1 MKQETIDQ
9 VLKFRDDRYWRQF
22 HNPKDLAISISLEA
36 AELLEV
42 FQWSGSDV
50 RCEDKMDRI
59 REELADVLNYC
70 ILMADAC
77 GLDLD
82 EIIQEKVRKNAEKY
96 PVDQAFGSKEKYTE
110 LRTVKLQK
118 KETSTFIR
126 AVRGDITEIN
136 AVDAIVNAAN
146 TTLLGG
152 GGVDGAIHR
161 AAGPDL
167 LKECRTLGGCETG
180 KAKITGAY
188 NLPCKYV
195 IHTPG
200 PVWRGGRQGER
211 ELLASCY
218 RSCLELAVGHGIRKI
233 AFPSISTGVYH
244 FPVKEAA
251 EIAVRTARQFAAE
264 HPGSLDLVEWVLF
277 DDHTMQVYT
286 EAVNASE

>member
-9 VLKFRDDRYWRQF
+9 VLKFRDDRNWRQF

-36 AELLEV
+36 SELLEI
-42 FQWSGSDV
+42 FQWSAEDV

-110 LRTVKLQK
+110 LKAAKRKE
-118 KETSTFIR
+118 KETPVIR
-126 AVRGDITEIN
+126 AVRGDITKIN
-136 AVDAIVNAAN
+136 DVDAIVNAAN

-161 AAGPDL
+161 TAGPDL

-200 PVWRGGRQGER
+200 PIWRGGRQGER

-218 RSCLELAVGHGIRKI
+218 RSCLELAVEKGIRKI

-251 EIAVRTARQFAAE
+251 DIAVQTARRFAAE

-286 EAVNASE
+286 EAVNASD